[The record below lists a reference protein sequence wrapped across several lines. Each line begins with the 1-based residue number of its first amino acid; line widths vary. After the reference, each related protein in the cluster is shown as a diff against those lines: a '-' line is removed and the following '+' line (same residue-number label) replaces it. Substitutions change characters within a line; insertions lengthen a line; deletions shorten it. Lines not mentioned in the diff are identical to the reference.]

1 MAPDPSAMPRFLPVG
16 ICVEGRKC
24 LVIGGGKIGT
34 RKVGTLLKAGA
45 VVTVVSPTVGE
56 ELAAQIEAGQVA
68 WNKGPFRDEHLADA
82 FLVVAATDDQTVN
95 SAVVKAAA
103 ERGVLIC
110 DASRA
115 ERSEVI
121 FGALLETGDVTVA
134 VFSGGRDPSSSRRTR
149 DRIAKL
155 ISEEPKS

>member
-16 ICVEGRKC
+16 LCVEGRKC

-45 VVTVVSPTVGE
+45 VVTVVSPTVSE
-56 ELAAQIEAGQVA
+56 QLLPRIEAGQVA
-68 WNKGPFRDEHLADA
+68 WQEGPFRDEHLADI
-82 FLVVAATDDQTVN
+82 FLVVAATDNQTVN
-95 SAVVKAAA
+95 SAVVRAAA
-103 ERGVLIC
+103 ERGILIC

-134 VFSGGRDPSSSRRTR
+134 VFSGGRDPSASRRTR
-149 DRIAKL
+149 DRIAEL
-155 ISEEPKS
+155 MSEDHTS